1 MTSSSSED
9 SQIIRLPRN
18 GPKPGQS
25 MNNWLY
31 GKDKTEQRELERLRW
46 QHENKG
52 R

>member
-1 MTSSSSED
+1 MTSSPSEEPR
-9 SQIIRLPRN
+9 IIRLPRN

-25 MNNWLY
+25 TGAWLY

>member
-1 MTSSSSED
+1 MANEEESK
-9 SQIIRLPRN
+9 IIRLPRN
-18 GPKPGQS
+18 GPRPGQS
-25 MNNWLY
+25 MSHWLY

>member
-1 MTSSSSED
+1 MANEEESK
-9 SQIIRLPRN
+9 IIRLPRN
-18 GPKPGQS
+18 GPKSGQS
-25 MNNWLY
+25 MSHWLH

>member
-1 MTSSSSED
+1 MINNEEPK
-9 SQIIRLPRN
+9 IIRLPRN